1 MDVLDRC
8 CDYWEQLRHKP
19 NKEVKMQVE
28 QIKYE
33 RTGGFAGIRLSAD
46 FDPND
51 LPDEQIRPLLDLL
64 DEMDFDELPEQLTGE
79 SPMPD
84 QFTYQITVKTTKWE
98 HTVIAGDV
106 SAPEQVQELAR
117 LLDRIAKT

>member
-1 MDVLDRC
+1 M
-8 CDYWEQLRHKP
+8 
-19 NKEVKMQVE
+19 EVQ

-46 FDPND
+46 FDPNE

-64 DEMDFDELPEQLTGE
+64 DELDFEELPEQLTGE
-79 SPMPD
+79 PSMSD

-98 HTVIAGDV
+98 HTVISGDA
-106 SAPEQVQELAR
+106 SAPEQLQELIR
-117 LLDRIAKT
+117 MLDRIAKTRRT

>member
-1 MDVLDRC
+1 
-8 CDYWEQLRHKP
+8 
-19 NKEVKMQVE
+19 MQVE

-33 RTGGFAGIRLSAD
+33 RTGGFTGMRLSAD
-46 FDPND
+46 FDPSE

-84 QFTYQITVKTTKWE
+84 QFTYEITVKTTKWE
-98 HTVIAGDV
+98 HTVIAGDA
-106 SAPEQVQELAR
+106 SAPEKVQELAR
-117 LLDRIAKT
+117 LLDRIARTRRTQ

>member
-1 MDVLDRC
+1 M
-8 CDYWEQLRHKP
+8 E
-19 NKEVKMQVE
+19 VE

-46 FDPND
+46 FDPSE

-64 DEMDFDELPEQLTGE
+64 DEMDFDALPEQLTGE
-79 SPMPD
+79 SSMPD
-84 QFTYQITVKTTKWE
+84 QFTYQITVKTNKWE
-98 HTVIAGDV
+98 HTVIAGDA

-117 LLDRIAKT
+117 LLDQIARTRRRQ